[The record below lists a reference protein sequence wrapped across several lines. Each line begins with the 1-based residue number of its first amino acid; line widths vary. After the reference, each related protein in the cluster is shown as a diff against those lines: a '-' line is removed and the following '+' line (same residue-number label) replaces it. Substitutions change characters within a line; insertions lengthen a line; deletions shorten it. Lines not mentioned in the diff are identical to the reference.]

1 MPGDAENS
9 TVSAVRVIG
18 RPFARGT
25 SGNPGGRPRTV
36 VNVQELARTYTEEAI
51 RTLVEALDDPKLKVQ
66 AACALL
72 DRAWGKPQ
80 LTIAADPNTSPMG
93 LHLLAA
99 QAISAQLIEQHL
111 QTPVQQEQPQSH
123 LLTDAPLPTE

>member
-9 TVSAVRVIG
+9 MVSAVRVIG

-25 SGNPGGRPRTV
+25 SGNPGGRPRAV

-72 DRAWGKPQ
+72 DRGWGKPLQ
-80 LTIAADPNTSPMG
+80 PLRDESGNTPVVQ
-93 LHLLAA
+93 HLLAA
-99 QAISAQLIEQHL
+99 QVISRELVLELASQPSQVVDLALI
-111 QTPVQQEQPQSH
+111 P
-123 LLTDAPLPTE
+123 PTE